1 MQFYRRAFSVFLN
14 SHKNVTNIVFIL
26 IFSYGCLANN
36 FVLLAENQKH
46 ILRPIDLRQSDG
58 KYTRLCFSTNSKKL
72 SAVDPSQG
80 TLHTWDLASARHISQ
95 LSINRPVQL
104 HQIVPFDEKIILIAD
119 AKGTIWNLNL
129 EKKKLS
135 ILYKPPSDASDP
147 LYIHSMV
154 FDHKNSQ
161 LILIRGNGSVEYLEY
176 QGEQVTKTSR
186 FQLEHEQGV
195 KRATFSKDRTN
206 FAVVDWDDNVKF
218 LKTKEPKLIWRKKY
232 DKKIYNLT
240 FGLTKDLLIISQYD
254 GTCLGINT
262 RLSQIQWKIS
272 CRSRLLT
279 TLISQDGK
287 YIYVLVGSLRKAR
300 SKTGFAAF
308 HIHRISDGQLVYQ
321 QKLKGDMPN
330 ALEISP
336 DGKFIA
342 TLSEG
347 KINLWEIESDSSVN
361 QQETD
366 GETNRPK

>member
-1 MQFYRRAFSVFLN
+1 MFLN

-46 ILRPIDLRQSDG
+46 IIRPIDLRQSDG
-58 KYTRLCFSTNSKKL
+58 KYTHLCFSTNSKKL

-104 HQIVPFDEKIILIAD
+104 YQIVPLDEKIILIAD
-119 AKGTIWNLNL
+119 AKGIIWNLNL

-135 ILYKPPSDASDP
+135 LLYKPPSDASDP
-147 LYIHSMV
+147 LYIQSMV

-161 LILIRGNGSVEYLEY
+161 LILIRGNGSVEYLGY
-176 QGEQVTKTSR
+176 QEEQITKTSR
-186 FQLEHEQGV
+186 VNLMYDVRCAAFSNDFANI
-195 KRATFSKDRTN
+195 AT
-206 FAVVDWDDNVKF
+206 ADWDDNVNILLMSDSKPIRKIKF
-218 LKTKEPKLIWRKKY
+218 EENIY
-232 DKKIYNLT
+232 DLS
-240 FGLTKDLLIISQYD
+240 FGLTKDLLVVSQDD
-254 GTCLGINT
+254 GTCWGINT
-262 RLSQIQWKIS
+262 KLSQVKWKIS
-272 CRSRLLT
+272 CRSRLFKT
-279 TLISQDGK
+279 RVSQDEK
-287 YIYVLVGSLRKAR
+287 HIYALVGSIRKIR

-308 HIHRISDGQLVYQ
+308 HIHRISDGQLVYS

-330 ALEISP
+330 ALEVSP

-361 QQETD
+361 QHETD